1 MWDGSA
7 ERNPWVPASHQQEDS
22 PCFQFLAHHKG
33 CGCARGHSPHTCAQ
47 HRTIPKLCWERSA
60 VETQGA
66 DPGPDRA
73 CQPGLSPAEL
83 PTERLLSAPYSGR
96 YWTGGCLALPLCLTG
111 ISPSVATTVWEE
123 DTTTDTKQSEPAG
136 GRKWQRYT
144 RVPACPEGHT
154 GGGGEKQ
161 TICHLRKPLLHW
173 SQGRAQQLKIQQ
185 SNQ

>member
-60 VETQGA
+60 VETRGA

-154 GGGGEKQ
+154 GGGGA
-161 TICHLRKPLLHW
+161 RSKPSVTLGSLFYIGARDEP
-173 SQGRAQQLKIQQ
+173 S
-185 SNQ
+185 S